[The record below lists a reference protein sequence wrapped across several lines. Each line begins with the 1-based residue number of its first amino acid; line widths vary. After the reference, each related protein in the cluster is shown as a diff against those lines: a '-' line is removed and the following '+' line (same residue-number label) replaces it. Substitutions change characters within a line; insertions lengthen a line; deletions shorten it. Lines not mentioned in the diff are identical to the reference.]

1 MERSPTA
8 LRIGLTG
15 GIGSGKSTVA
25 KFLADLGAAV
35 IDTDRIAREL
45 SGPGGAAIAAIA
57 AAFGAGAIDAAGA
70 LDRARMRTLAFADSD
85 ARRRLEAIL
94 HPLIGDET
102 ERRARAATAP
112 LVVFDVPLLVESG
125 RWTAMVDRVWVVDCR
140 ESTQL
145 ERVVA
150 RSGWSTDAVGA
161 VIEQQA
167 DRSRRRWHADAVIY
181 NDGLQLHQLEA
192 EVRCLWQE
200 AIALVG

>member
-1 MERSPTA
+1 
-8 LRIGLTG
+8 
-15 GIGSGKSTVA
+15 
-25 KFLADLGAAV
+25 
-35 IDTDRIAREL
+35 
-45 SGPGGAAIAAIA
+45 
-57 AAFGAGAIDAAGA
+57 
-70 LDRARMRTLAFADSD
+70 
-85 ARRRLEAIL
+85 
-94 HPLIGDET
+94 
-102 ERRARAATAP
+102 
-112 LVVFDVPLLVESG
+112 
-125 RWTAMVDRVWVVDCR
+125 MVDRVWVVDCR

-181 NDGLQLHQLEA
+181 NDGLQLNQLEA